1 MKKPFFQF
9 VSTRNEPL
17 NSVLKLDAAH
27 CTDPTLF
34 PTGGFQTCCD
44 QARAVG
50 REEETGSDQH
60 PAAPQLSSGDAVLDI
75 LRGAASTSGCLSG

>member
-1 MKKPFFQF
+1 MKKPLFQF

-27 CTDPTLF
+27 GTDPTLF

-50 REEETGSDQH
+50 REEETGSDQR
-60 PAAPQLSSGDAVLDI
+60 PAAPPLSSGDAVLDI
-75 LRGAASTSGCLSG
+75 LRGAASTNGCLSG